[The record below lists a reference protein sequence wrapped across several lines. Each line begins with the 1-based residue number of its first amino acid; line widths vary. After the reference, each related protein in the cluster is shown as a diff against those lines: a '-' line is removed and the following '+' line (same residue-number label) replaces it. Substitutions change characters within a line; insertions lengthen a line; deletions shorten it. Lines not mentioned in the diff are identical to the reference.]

1 MIIFISICKSLDPVK
16 YFTKYENDAF
26 CAGSELVM
34 PVSFIILSLTDFK
47 MESQASISHFRIRG
61 MHRMSMK
68 KKILT
73 TGGVFLLGVIGG
85 SALMYNNSVY
95 DAVNN
100 ALGKGATHN
109 AVAGANL
116 SGLDPET
123 AMLLVQSNRG
133 KLLDAQYRD
142 QLAAVQ
148 ARSDQIAKLNAVVN
162 ALKSQ
167 LGQVPSDAKA
177 DHVIAPSADLTNA
190 MNNAGVTEQLRTKG
204 DMVTFLE
211 RIRSQI
217 DSFHNSLQMDMLR
230 LQSLMNKRNE
240 GEPIMSLPP
249 RNNNVDLGKMR

>member
-1 MIIFISICKSLDPVK
+1 
-16 YFTKYENDAF
+16 
-26 CAGSELVM
+26 
-34 PVSFIILSLTDFK
+34 
-47 MESQASISHFRIRG
+47 

-85 SALMYNNSVY
+85 SALMYNYSVY

-109 AVAGANL
+109 AVAGANWRD
-116 SGLDPET
+116 LDLET

-133 KLLDAQYRD
+133 KLLDAQYKD

-148 ARSDQIAKLNAVVN
+148 EKNDQIANLNAVVN

-167 LGQVPSDAKA
+167 LGQAPSDAKA

-190 MNNAGVTEQLRTKG
+190 MNNAGVIEQLRIKG
-204 DMVTFLE
+204 DMAK
-211 RIRSQI
+211 IRSQI
-217 DSFHNSLQMDMLR
+217 DSLHNSLQ
-230 LQSLMNKRNE
+230 
-240 GEPIMSLPP
+240 PP
-249 RNNNVDLGKMR
+249 PKKQQR